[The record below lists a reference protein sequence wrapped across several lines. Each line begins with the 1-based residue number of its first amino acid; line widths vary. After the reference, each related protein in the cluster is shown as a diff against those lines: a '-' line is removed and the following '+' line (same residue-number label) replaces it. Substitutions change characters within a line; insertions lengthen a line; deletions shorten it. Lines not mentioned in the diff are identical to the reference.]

1 MVAGAGLAG
10 FRTAEIL
17 RERGFAGPI
26 TLIGA
31 ESRPPYDRPP
41 LSKKVL
47 TEPDLDPSLKA
58 DFAALGVD
66 FRPEE
71 AATGLDDE
79 AALVTTRG
87 TYPFDHLVLAT
98 GALPVALP
106 GDGRQRFLRTYDDAL
121 ALRDLLRP
129 GLRLAIVGAG
139 WIGAELATAAVAHG
153 SQVTVVEAGPAP
165 LAAAIGAPVGAQT
178 ARWYADAGVDLRVA
192 AAVEAVQPG
201 GLALAGGEWIA
212 ADEIVTAV
220 GVRPATRWL
229 EGSGV
234 RLENGVAVD
243 AGLRSSRPGV
253 YAVGDCA
260 AFESRR
266 FGRRL
271 RFEHWDV
278 ALHAPEV
285 VAANVLGGD
294 EAYDPV
300 PYFWS
305 EQFGRMMQYVGYHG
319 GAESLVW
326 RGDPA
331 EPTWA
336 ACWLAARTAGR
347 DADRRPP
354 PRPAPGPPPHRLRR
368 PGRRRPPHR
377 PRRPRQGRGPLTGPG
392 RSARCRQVLHLLLG
406 DVEPDSFVDR
416 GHGTDRD
423 GDFPPAPQMPLLEH
437 HMGHL
442 LVVRI
447 DDESQHLPDFA
458 VGGMDMLAGT
468 QLCLAHRDDVVLD
481 RARMVSQAGADGRAG
496 GRTADSHAADVT
508 EALDRLRVAVS
519 AAVLVAFRQV
529 DFLRGL
535 ELLEF
540 REGTAQAD
548 VVGRH
553 VDQLDRDEP
562 VGP

>member
-1 MVAGAGLAG
+1 LAQAGADQRDRDPPDLGVSCLDMTDSGRVVVVGAGLAG
-10 FRTAEIL
+10 LRTAEHL
-17 RERGFAGPI
+17 RARGFVGPI
-26 TLIGA
+26 TLIGT

-47 TEPDLDPSLKA
+47 TESDLDPSLKA
-58 DFAALGVD
+58 DFGTLGVD
-66 FRPEE
+66 FRPGE
-71 AATGLDDE
+71 AATGLDE
-79 AALVTTRG
+79 AAVVTTRG

-106 GDGRQRFLRTYDDAL
+106 GEGRQRFLRTYDDAL

-153 SQVTVVEAGPAP
+153 SQVTVVEAGPTP
-165 LAAAIGAPVGAQT
+165 LAAAIGAPLGAQT

-192 AAVEAVQPG
+192 VAVEAVQPG
-201 GLALAGGEWIA
+201 GLALAGGGWIA
-212 ADEIVTAV
+212 ADEVVTAV
-220 GVRPATRWL
+220 GVRPATGWL
-229 EGSGV
+229 EDSGV

-253 YAVGDCA
+253 YAAGDCA

-319 GAESLVW
+319 GAESMVW

-336 ACWLAARTAGR
+336 ACWLAAGR
-347 DADRRPP
+347 LVAMLTVD
-354 PRPAPGPPPHRLRR
+354 
-368 PGRRRPPHR
+368 R
-377 PRRPRQGRGPLTGPG
+377 PRDLLQARRLIT
-392 RSARCRQVLHLLLG
+392 SADPV
-406 DVEPDSFVDR
+406 
-416 GHGTDRD
+416 
-423 GDFPPAPQMPLLEH
+423 
-437 HMGHL
+437 
-442 LVVRI
+442 
-447 DDESQHLPDFA
+447 
-458 VGGMDMLAGT
+458 
-468 QLCLAHRDDVVLD
+468 
-481 RARMVSQAGADGRAG
+481 
-496 GRTADSHAADVT
+496 DVT
-508 EALDRLRVAVS
+508 RLTDPAVPVK
-519 AAVLVAFRQV
+519 AAAAAR
-529 DFLRGL
+529 
-535 ELLEF
+535 
-540 REGTAQAD
+540 
-548 VVGRH
+548 
-553 VDQLDRDEP
+553 
-562 VGP
+562 

>member
-1 MVAGAGLAG
+1 MTDSGRVVVAGAGLAG
-10 FRTAEIL
+10 FRTAEEL
-17 RERGFAGPI
+17 RARGFAGPI

-31 ESRPPYDRPP
+31 EPRPPYDRPP

-47 TEPDLDPSLKA
+47 IESALDPSLKA

-71 AATGLDDE
+71 AAIGLDDA

-87 TYPFDHLVLAT
+87 TYPYDYLVLAT
-98 GALPVALP
+98 GAVPVALP
-106 GDGRQRFLRTYDDAL
+106 GDGQQRFLRTYDDAL

-139 WIGAELATAAVAHG
+139 WIGAELATAAAGHG
-153 SQVTVVEAGPAP
+153 NKVTVVEAGPAP
-165 LAAAIGAPVGAQT
+165 LAAAVGAPVGAQT
-178 ARWYADAGVDLRVA
+178 ARWYAGAGVDLRVGVG
-192 AAVEAVQPG
+192 VEAVQPG
-201 GLALAGGEWIA
+201 GLALTGGEWIA

-220 GVRPATRWL
+220 GVRSAISWL

-285 VAANVLGGD
+285 VAANILGGD

-319 GAESLVW
+319 DAESLVW

-336 ACWLAARTAGR
+336 ACWLTAGAGR

-354 PRPAPGPPPHRLRR
+354 PRPAPGPPPHRLSR
-368 PGRRRPPHR
+368 PGRGRPPHR
-377 PRRPRQGRGPLTGPG
+377 PRRSRQGRGPLTGPG
-392 RSARCRQVLHLLLG
+392 RSARGRQVLHLLLG
-406 DVEPDSFVDR
+406 EVEPDSFVDR

-423 GDFPPAPQMPLLEH
+423 GDFPAAPQMPLLEQ

-447 DDESQHLPDFA
+447 DDESQYLPDFA
-458 VGGMDMLAGT
+458 VDGMDRLAGN
-468 QLCLAHRDDVVLD
+468 QLVPPPGPI
-481 RARMVSQAGADGRAG
+481 S
-496 GRTADSHAADVT
+496 
-508 EALDRLRVAVS
+508 S
-519 AAVLVAFRQV
+519 A
-529 DFLRGL
+529 GL

-540 REGTAQAD
+540 REGAAQAD